1 MARHQPSHAAR
12 APGRWWLVAACV
24 VALLLGS
31 AGAVALANN
40 GPDAGPTS
48 SADGTTASGTPRP
61 TSGPDGELPSQPAP
75 IPPVPTVTFSL
86 VAAGDVLTHTP
97 VLNSARSGSG
107 YDFGPQLKP
116 TSPLVKAGDIAL
128 CHLEVPVAPK
138 GTNPSGYPMFG
149 APASLVGD
157 LGDAG
162 WDGCSTASNH
172 SVDRG
177 FPGIEATLDAFEKE
191 GMGHAGTARSAKEA
205 AQVQFYNV
213 VEDGRTIKLAHIS
226 YAYGLNGLPVPAGK
240 PWSVNVFNANDA
252 DVTPILEAAKD
263 AREHGA
269 DIVVTSVHCC
279 VEYTTQPTS
288 TQESIASQIAESGLV
303 DLYIGHHAHVPQP
316 IAKLDGGPD
325 GKGMWVAY
333 GLGNFIS
340 NQAQDTVGHPETSN
354 GLVITAT
361 FTVAPDGA
369 VDVGVGWTA
378 VTVDRLG
385 DHIVYPITED
395 TGKVGGLSAS
405 TVKSRWQ
412 LVANAAGDEAVELK
426 EPGAPLADFVWST
439 TRTP

>member
-12 APGRWWLVAACV
+12 AQGPWWLLGACV
-24 VALLLGS
+24 VAVLLGS
-31 AGAVALANN
+31 VGAVALANSRS
-40 GPDAGPTS
+40 DAVPIS
-48 SADGTTASGTPRP
+48 SADGTTASGTPTTP
-61 TSGPDGELPSQPAP
+61 SEPGGDLPSQPAP
-75 IPPVPTVTFSL
+75 IPPVPAVTFSL

-97 VLNSARSGSG
+97 VLNSARSGNG

-116 TSPLVKAGDIAL
+116 TAPFVKAGDIAL

-138 GTNPSGYPMFG
+138 GTAPSGYPMFG
-149 APASLVGD
+149 APAALVGD

-177 FPGIEATLDAFEKE
+177 FAGIEATLDAFEKQ
-191 GMGHAGTARSAKEA
+191 GMGYAGTARSENEA

-213 VEDGRTIKLAHIS
+213 VEDGRTVKVAHIS

-252 DVTPILEAAKD
+252 DVTPILDAAKD
-263 AREHGA
+263 AREQGA

-288 TQESIASQIAESGLV
+288 TQKAIASQIADSGLV

-316 IAKLDGGPD
+316 IARLDGGPD
-325 GKGMWVAY
+325 GNGMWVAY

-369 VDVGVGWTA
+369 VEVGVGWTA

-412 LVANAAGDEAVELK
+412 LVANAAGDEAVEVK